1 MSVLR
6 CPPGLAVL
14 TLSLALTA
22 CAANQS
28 ATPAGT
34 VAPTTPPAP
43 AITIVPP
50 TATPSAPTE
59 TPLPTAILTAT
70 PAPPCA
76 NDSTFVGDV
85 TIPDGKQFLPGQAE
99 TKKWSVRNS
108 GTCDWGAGYRLVLV
122 GGDALGAP
130 GEAALYPAKAGTEG
144 VWEAP
149 MTAPDAPGVYTGR
162 WQARDP
168 EGNLFGAVVFIKIEV
183 IPLPP
188 TGTPV
193 L

>member
-6 CPPGLAVL
+6 CPHGLAAL
-14 TLSLALTA
+14 TLSLLLSA
-22 CAANQS
+22 CAADQPTT
-28 ATPAGT
+28 ATPPP
-34 VAPTTPPAP
+34 VPTTPPAP

-50 TATPSAPTE
+50 TATPPAPTE
-59 TPLPTAILTAT
+59 SPIPTTIPTAT
-70 PAPPCA
+70 PAPPCT
-76 NDSTFVGDV
+76 NDSIFVGDL

-122 GGDALGAP
+122 GGEALGAP
-130 GEAALYPAKAGTEG
+130 GEAALYPARAGAEG
-144 VWEAP
+144 TWEVP

-193 L
+193 P